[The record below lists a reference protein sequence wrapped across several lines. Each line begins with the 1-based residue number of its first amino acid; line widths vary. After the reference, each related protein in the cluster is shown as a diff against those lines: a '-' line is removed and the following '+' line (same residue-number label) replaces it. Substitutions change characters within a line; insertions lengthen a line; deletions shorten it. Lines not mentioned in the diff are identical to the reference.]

1 MERVLAVALLIVSP
15 AGRIF
20 CLEELQDKVQYE
32 KYSGMISF
40 PIETIEDGEDREHA
54 LERLLREEVG
64 SFLFLSDPDFLGEV
78 DMDFSTGRKSRIF
91 CYSVL
96 SPEEFREIRQIQIY
110 DFLDGRVLKR
120 LFLLVKTPVDE
131 RCFRFFGCSNHGKAN
146 DVLLWRTGFF
156 RAFSY
161 FNDSSFACLGEC
173 SFVGGWLETIKH
185 RDVFER
191 LLDIIFCKFRNL
203 ICESAGNVYR
213 MRSGE

>member
-96 SPEEFREIRQIQIY
+96 SPEEFRGNPSDTDI
-110 DFLDGRVLKR
+110 
-120 LFLLVKTPVDE
+120 
-131 RCFRFFGCSNHGKAN
+131 RFFGWKS
-146 DVLLWRTGFF
+146 VEEIV
-156 RAFSY
+156 S
-161 FNDSSFACLGEC
+161 LGEN
-173 SFVGGWLETIKH
+173 SRRREVLP
-185 RDVFER
+185 VFR
-191 LLDIIFCKFRNL
+191 LLQSWEGK
-203 ICESAGNVYR
+203 
-213 MRSGE
+213 